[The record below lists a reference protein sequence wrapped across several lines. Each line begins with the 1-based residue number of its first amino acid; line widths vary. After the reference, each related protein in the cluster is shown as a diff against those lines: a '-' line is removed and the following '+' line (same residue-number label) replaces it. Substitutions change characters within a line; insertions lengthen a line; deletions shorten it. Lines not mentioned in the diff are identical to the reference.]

1 MKSPSL
7 RHGRSAAARRAAVLG
22 VVCAFAAAAAFASAA
37 VAAQGK
43 VRFDVKQKLDGPVSL
58 SCPLVFPS
66 ACFPPM
72 AGTETTVDIR
82 LPGRFESIE
91 ELCFSLRFEGD
102 LLDPG
107 DNVGIIY
114 EGTNGFGFQNGGET
128 AVDERS
134 ICLAAGFHDAELA
147 PFLDGAQTITV
158 FVVQGSVTLSGLRV
172 EVEGSR

>member
-7 RHGRSAAARRAAVLG
+7 RVGRAAAARSAALAVVCVCAVAAAV
-22 VVCAFAAAAAFASAA
+22 APAA

-43 VRFDVKQKLDGPVSL
+43 VKFDVKQKLDGPVEL

-82 LPGRFESIE
+82 LPGKFESIE
-91 ELCFSLRFEGD
+91 QLCFSLEFEGD
-102 LLDPG
+102 PLDPG

-134 ICLAAGFHDAELA
+134 ICLAGGYHDAEIA
-147 PFLDGAQTITV
+147 PFLDGTQTITV

-172 EVEGSR
+172 EVEGTR